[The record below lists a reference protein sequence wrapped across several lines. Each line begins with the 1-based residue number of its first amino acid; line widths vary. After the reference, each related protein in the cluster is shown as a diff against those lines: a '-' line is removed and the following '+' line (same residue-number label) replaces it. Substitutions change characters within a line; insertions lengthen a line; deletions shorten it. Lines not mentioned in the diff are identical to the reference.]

1 MEPPGRR
8 LPSLGALA
16 AFEALVRRASI
27 RDAADDLAV
36 TPQAVSQQVKALEH
50 QLGVRL
56 VRYAG
61 RRWHLTAAG
70 EAGAEALRDGFADLR
85 RAVARMRDTTQRPRL
100 TVSVDPALAATWLVP
115 RLARFHAAHP
125 GLEVLLEASMREA
138 DVAAGEA
145 DVALRYGRGDYR
157 GLRAERLFDD
167 RVFPVCSP
175 ALAAGAPPLHEPT
188 DLRRHVLIHL
198 DWRPAAGHW
207 PGWRDWLVAA
217 GVDGVAIARGPR
229 FSDHALALQAA
240 AAGQGVALAS
250 RPLADDALAA
260 GTLVRPFDTDLET
273 GFGYDAVCA
282 PGETPAPVAAFL
294 EWLRAE
300 AGSGSI
306 GGAQ

>member
-1 MEPPGRR
+1 MASPAQR

-16 AFEALVRRASI
+16 AFEALVRCASVK
-27 RDAADDLAV
+27 DAADELAV

-61 RRWHLTAAG
+61 RRWQLTAAG
-70 EAGAEALRDGFADLR
+70 EAGAEALHDGFADLR
-85 RAVARMRDTTQRPRL
+85 RAVARMRAATRRPRL

-125 GLEVLLEASMREA
+125 GLEVLLDASVREA
-138 DVAAGEA
+138 DIAAGEA
-145 DVALRYGRGDYR
+145 EVALRYGRGRYP
-157 GLRAERLFDD
+157 GLHAQRLFDD

-175 ALAAGAPPLHEPT
+175 ALAAGAPPLVVPG
-188 DLRRHVLIHL
+188 DLRRHTLIHL

-207 PGWRDWLVAA
+207 PGWRDWLAAA
-217 GVDGVAIARGPR
+217 GVEGVDAAAGPR

-260 GTLVRPFDTDLET
+260 GTLVRPFELELET
-273 GFGYDAVCA
+273 GGGYDALRA
-282 PGETPAPVAAFL
+282 PGEPPAAVAAFL
-294 EWLRAE
+294 DWMGAE
-300 AGSGSI
+300 AGSG
-306 GGAQ
+306 

>member
-1 MEPPGRR
+1 MSTPGSR

-16 AFEALVRRASI
+16 AFEALVRCASI
-27 RDAADDLAV
+27 KDAAEDLAV

-70 EAGAEALRDGFADLR
+70 DAGADTLRDGFAELR
-85 RAVARMRDTTQRPRL
+85 RAVARMRAATRRPRL

-125 GLEVLLEASMREA
+125 GLDVLLEASVREA

-145 DVALRYGRGDYR
+145 DVGLRYGRGGYP
-157 GLRAERLFDD
+157 GLHAERLFDD
-167 RVFPVCSP
+167 RIFPVCSP
-175 ALAAGAPPLHEPT
+175 ALAAGEPPLAAPG
-188 DLRRHVLIHL
+188 DLARHALIHL
-198 DWRPAAGHW
+198 DWQSAAGHW
-207 PGWRDWLVAA
+207 PGWRDWLAAA
-217 GVDGVAIARGPR
+217 GVDGVDAARGPR

-260 GTLVRPFDTDLET
+260 GTLVRPFATELDT
-273 GFGYDAVCA
+273 GRGYDAVRA
-282 PGETPAPVAAFL
+282 PGEPPTAVAAFL

-300 AGSGSI
+300 TGS
-306 GGAQ
+306 A

>member
-1 MEPPGRR
+1 MTTPGQR

-16 AFEALVRRASI
+16 AFEALVRCASI
-27 RDAADDLAV
+27 KDAAEDLAV

-56 VRYAG
+56 VHYAG

-85 RAVARMRDTTQRPRL
+85 RAVTRMRDTTRRPRL

-125 GLEVLLEASMREA
+125 GLDVLLEASVREA

-145 DVALRYGRGDYR
+145 DVALRYGPGDYP
-157 GLRAERLFDD
+157 GLEALRLFDD

-188 DLRRHVLIHL
+188 ELRRHTLIHL
-198 DWRPAAGHW
+198 DWQSTAGHW
-207 PGWRDWLVAA
+207 PGWRDWLAAA
-217 GVDGVAIARGPR
+217 GVEGVDAARGPR

-250 RPLADDALAA
+250 RPLADDALAT
-260 GTLVRPFDTDLET
+260 GSLVRPFAVELET
-273 GFGYDAVCA
+273 GLGYDAVRA
-282 PGETPAPVAAFL
+282 PGEPPAAVAAFL
-294 EWLRAE
+294 EWLRTE
-300 AGSGSI
+300 TGS
-306 GGAQ
+306 A